1 MCCSLFSLHRQTT
14 FILIINDM
22 LHQIMEIYFQIG
34 VTAIR
39 IYIGTDLIG
48 ICRVFRI
55 HAVCLFPKYRVYRH
69 YHYPAR
75 GNLSFTSFIASG
87 CITRSIDNTRF
98 FIRVFQSNQISFVI
112 PILHLRTF
120 IRSTSCPDFS
130 YYSLVYLITTQ
141 RRPPA

>member
-48 ICRVFRI
+48 ICRVSLEPFYKI
-55 HAVCLFPKYRVYRH
+55 SQNIKYHVISYLS
-69 YHYPAR
+69 
-75 GNLSFTSFIASG
+75 LSFI
-87 CITRSIDNTRF
+87 NL
-98 FIRVFQSNQISFVI
+98 NIS
-112 PILHLRTF
+112 
-120 IRSTSCPDFS
+120 
-130 YYSLVYLITTQ
+130 
-141 RRPPA
+141 